1 MISPLGNQNKKLLVV
16 IIMLYC
22 YLFKLLSSLVNKS
35 FHSLSYFYYHCC
47 LGVRNAN
54 STLYFFII
62 DSIFFFLNYKYLVGH
77 ISYLMSFSLEKI
89 NQ

>member
-62 DSIFFFLNYKYLVGH
+62 DSIFFFSKLQ
-77 ISYLMSFSLEKI
+77 IFSWSYFLFDEFFS
-89 NQ
+89 